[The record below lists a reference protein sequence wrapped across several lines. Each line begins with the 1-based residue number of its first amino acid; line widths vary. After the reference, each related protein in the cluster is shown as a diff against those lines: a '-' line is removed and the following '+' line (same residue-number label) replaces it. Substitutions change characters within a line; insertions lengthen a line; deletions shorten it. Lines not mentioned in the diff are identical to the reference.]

1 MEKQKRKQYEKRGE
15 CSSKMVSFRADRQTL
30 EILETVANKGRLLNE
45 LVQSW
50 WRKPPAATY
59 DPDEPPE
66 ENNIPMSDEL

>member
-15 CSSKMVSFRADRQTL
+15 CCSKMVSFRADRQTL

-50 WRKPPAATY
+50 WRKPPAVTH
-59 DPDEPPE
+59 DPDEPPTE
-66 ENNIPMSDEL
+66 IPLSDE